1 MRYNEFNQPIGEIVS
16 NFTKLEAPSVKVIE
30 GQYCRLEKLS
40 NVHTED
46 LYQYFIAEED
56 ASNWTYLPDNQPQ
69 DYNAFESY
77 IAPMVISKDPYFFAI
92 IDKSTSQAVGLL
104 SFLRIDQ
111 DNGVIEVGHIHYANI
126 LKRSRIAT
134 EAQYLLAKYVFD
146 TLGYRRYEWKCDALN
161 EPSIR
166 AAKRLG
172 FKLEGIFHQH
182 KIYKNRNRDTCWLA
196 MTDHEWYNNKPK
208 FEKWLSPQNFN
219 EKGEQLSHLSI

>member
-1 MRYNEFNQPIGEIVS
+1 MKYNQFNQPVGEAVL
-16 NFTKLEAPSVKVIE
+16 NFTKLDAPSVKVIE

-40 NVHTED
+40 NEHTED
-46 LYQYFIAEED
+46 LYQYFIAEDD
-56 ASNWTYLPDNQPQ
+56 APNWTYLPDNQPQ
-69 DYNAFESY
+69 DFNAFESY
-77 IAPMVISKDPYFFAI
+77 IAPMIVSNDPYFFAI
-92 IDKSTSQAVGLL
+92 IDKATSQTVGLL

-161 EPSIR
+161 EPSIK

-172 FKLEGIFHQH
+172 FKFEGIFQQH
-182 KIYKNRNRDTCWLA
+182 KVYKNRNRDTCWLA
-196 MTDHEWYNNKPK
+196 MTDHEWHKNKQK
-208 FEKWLSPQNFN
+208 FEKWLAPQNFN
-219 EKGEQLSHLSI
+219 ENGEQLSRLSI